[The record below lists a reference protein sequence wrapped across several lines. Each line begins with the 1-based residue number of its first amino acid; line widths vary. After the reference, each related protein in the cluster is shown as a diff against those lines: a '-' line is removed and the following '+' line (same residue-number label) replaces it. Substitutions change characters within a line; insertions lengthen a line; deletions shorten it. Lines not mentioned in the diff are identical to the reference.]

1 MTLHSLGPDAGLYY
15 EYAPPQDSAGYTF
28 AFFNA
33 LTGDTTHWNAS
44 IVPAL
49 RAAGHGALVY
59 NMRGQPESPFSPAT
73 SLDEG
78 LIVSDAVSLL
88 ANVQPARPILVGLSI
103 GGLFAV
109 RAWLAGAPA
118 EGLALINT
126 LRQDGPRLRWINDA
140 VVRAVEFGGLALLGD
155 LYSPMLF
162 SEEWLGA
169 NRSEFLG
176 EGRYAPL
183 DPASGHYNLLNH
195 ARQADWNVP
204 YERITLPVLVLTGLQ
219 DRVFYVAEVVDRLAA
234 RMPRARRENVANG
247 GHLLPAERPYAVTQA
262 LLEFARR
269 L

>member
-59 NMRGQPESPFSPAT
+59 NMRGQPDSPFSPAT

-88 ANVQPARPILVGLSI
+88 GNVQPVRPILVGLSI

-126 LRQDGPRLRWINDA
+126 LRQDGPRLRWVAPEPGHIFKRGGPCGDGEENQDGQGQ
-140 VVRAVEFGGLALLGD
+140 VEFHGHPLSRPDPNLRIRRGQEKGEPSHRLDCALE
-155 LYSPMLF
+155 S
-162 SEEWLGA
+162 
-169 NRSEFLG
+169 
-176 EGRYAPL
+176 
-183 DPASGHYNLLNH
+183 LN
-195 ARQADWNVP
+195 V
-204 YERITLPVLVLTGLQ
+204 
-219 DRVFYVAEVVDRLAA
+219 
-234 RMPRARRENVANG
+234 
-247 GHLLPAERPYAVTQA
+247 
-262 LLEFARR
+262 
-269 L
+269 